1 MCALLTFQVCQVR
14 DVLPAIRTYA
24 VRAHVQGTNLIY
36 GDYIRLTDGLTM
48 QKSSSHRMREFR
60 TALLLALGLALVSL
74 GGAVLASTFVSH

>member
-1 MCALLTFQVCQVR
+1 MYTFDLINSVGFATFHQQYGHTPVCAR
-14 DVLPAIRTYA
+14 
-24 VRAHVQGTNLIY
+24 VQGTNLVY